1 MASTPEPNPDARCG
15 VRDTRRSGKIVFTM
29 KVEEEYFDVLQN
41 LEWAIVNE
49 FRQDRSI
56 LDMDAREAVAALARI
71 YEAEA
76 ESRGAS
82 RSRLTS
88 RAERIFQAVKTICE
102 WRLGRG
108 EDVPMPEPIGT
119 PLKPAELVLCL
130 KKIRSSVELWNKRNG
145 RQGYPEFVS
154 GHVR

>member
-1 MASTPEPNPDARCG
+1 
-15 VRDTRRSGKIVFTM
+15 M

-56 LDMDAREAVAALARI
+56 LDMDAREAVAALARV

-82 RSRLTS
+82 QPRLTS
-88 RAERIFQAVKTICE
+88 RAERIFQAVKLVCE

-108 EDVPMPEPIGT
+108 GDVAESEEVET

-130 KKIRSSVELWNKRNG
+130 KKIRSSVEFWNKRNG
-145 RQGYPEFVS
+145 RQGYLEFVS
-154 GHVR
+154 EHLP